1 MRSLPLKAFALRYL
15 HKYHDAL
22 QWEGRSRG
30 DPVRLGLRGM
40 NRDLIV
46 VALVIAAVTAA
57 LSPLFG
63 IAILQFLIN
72 GVVVGSIYVL
82 GATGLS
88 LIFSI
93 RKFANFAHGEFMTFG
108 AYMAFTV
115 NAMWALDIV
124 YGLVFAIVMT
134 AVLAMILEFLVF
146 RKLAGR
152 GPVSLLVAS
161 IGVTI
166 FLQNLVA
173 ATYGTDIKQYTLRAV
188 RNISL
193 YEEGG
198 VQVLSI
204 PPIRGLLPLGVSI
217 ALIVFLHLFLSRT
230 TLGKAMR
237 ATADNP
243 DLARSSGIKIR
254 NVILWTWAIAGA
266 LAGVA
271 GVLLAIVIDVRTNLG
286 FGVLLFVF
294 AAVIVGGLGSAYGAM
309 VGGLVVGIAQELSA
323 ALLAWLGRPDVIG
336 LEQPNAY
343 RPIAAFLIMIIV
355 LLIRPGGIA
364 GGKQTGLAT
373 GRRRFRWA
381 KLLARG
387 GDP

>member
-1 MRSLPLKAFALRYL
+1 MRSLPLKAFARRYL

-387 GDP
+387 GEP

>member
-1 MRSLPLKAFALRYL
+1 
-15 HKYHDAL
+15 
-22 QWEGRSRG
+22 
-30 DPVRLGLRGM
+30 M